1 MNNKVIGII
10 GGMGPEATANL
21 FMKIIKATKVKEEQ
35 EHFRVIIDSNP
46 KIPDRTKAI
55 LGRGESPVNA
65 IVDTADNLDKAGVD
79 IGCIPCI
86 TAHYFFD
93 EIQSQVPFKI
103 INALEEL
110 NLYLKNNYPDIK
122 NIGILATTGTVKA
135 DLFNK
140 YLTDFNVIYPD
151 KCTQS
156 KKVMEA
162 IYGESGI
169 KKGNTGEKNL
179 NLLVEATEELMNKG
193 AELIIGGCTEIT
205 LVLKPNNIS
214 KPLIDPMD
222 VLAESVVNRYGSG
235 F

>member
-1 MNNKVIGII
+1 MNDKIIGII
-10 GGMGPEATANL
+10 GGMGPEATADL
-21 FMKIIKATKVKEEQ
+21 YMKIIKATKVKEEQ

-55 LGRGESPVNA
+55 LEKGESPVNA
-65 IVDTADNLDKAGVD
+65 IVETANNLGKAGVD

-93 EIQSQVPFKI
+93 EVQSQVPFKI

-110 NLYLKNNYPDIK
+110 NLYLKNNYPNIK
-122 NIGILATTGTVKA
+122 NIGILATTGTVKT

-140 YLTDFNVIYPD
+140 YLTDFNIIYPD
-151 KCTQS
+151 EDTQS

-169 KKGNTGEKNL
+169 KKGNIGKENL
-179 NLLVEATEELMNKG
+179 NLLVEATEELVDKG
-193 AELIIGGCTEIT
+193 AKLIIGGCTEIT
-205 LVLKPNNIS
+205 LALKPYNID

-222 VLAESVVNRYGSG
+222 VVAKSIVSSTNII